1 MSATNSLDDERKRF
15 HPYTYELLL
24 NEETRLHQ
32 TGKSKG
38 SSPVLHEETAGT
50 RRRISK
56 NGRRYLAG
64 SLLGSGGRRRLRCH
78 PAEGVEI
85 GPDMLHGLLVKSLDR
100 SISAL

>member
-1 MSATNSLDDERKRF
+1 MMSENVSIHTLMTCYRRKRLDF
-15 HPYTYELLL
+15 AS
-24 NEETRLHQ
+24 Q
-32 TGKSKG
+32 GKSKG

-56 NGRRYLAG
+56 NGRKKLAG